1 MEKYIFKRRKVMLN
15 TLCFVIGI
23 SFAFFLLGLGV
34 SAIGTFFQSNQL
46 LFARIGGILV
56 VLLGCISWEFGNQP
70 HFGAGKTFA
79 F

>member
-1 MEKYIFKRRKVMLN
+1 MMN

-34 SAIGTFFQSNQL
+34 SALGTFFKSNQL
-46 LFARIGGILV
+46 LFARIGGVLV
-56 VLLGCISWEFGNQP
+56 VLFGLLSVGCLRNKSYFGT
-70 HFGAGKTFA
+70 GKTFA